1 MTGPLLSWALAATP
15 IASMAL
21 VLLLGR
27 PVIRWLREAG
37 AGQRVREDGPQRHL
51 EKEGTPTMGG
61 ILIIGA
67 ALAGPVI
74 GSWPLWGALAAKQS
88 ALSVVLRSA
97 VVAVLLAAA
106 SIGFVDDWRKI
117 RRGRS
122 LGLRARDK
130 LALQFLVSAVFV
142 LGLGWWMW
150 SHQAGVFATL
160 RSPLWVAGWTVFWT
174 LAIIATSNAVNL
186 ADGLDGLAG
195 GLCVMGFAG
204 FALVALRLEHQGLA
218 VLALSLAGAC
228 AGFLWY
234 NRHPARLFMGDV
246 GSLALGA
253 AMAAMAA
260 RMNAPAAL
268 IGFAL
273 VPFLEMASV
282 IIQVAWFK
290 TTGRRVFKM
299 SPIHHHFELIGWSE
313 RKVVTV
319 FWLAQAAS
327 TAAVAAWYLR
337 GANL

>member
-1 MTGPLLSWALAATP
+1 MSDSLLKWALAGTP
-15 IASMAL
+15 LASMFL
-21 VLLLGR
+21 VLVLGR
-27 PVIRWLREAG
+27 PVIAWLRRVG
-37 AGQRVREDGPQRHL
+37 AGQRVRNDGPQRHL

-67 ALAGPVI
+67 ALAAPVI
-74 GSWPLWGALAAKQS
+74 ATWPLWRALAMKQS
-88 ALSVVLRSA
+88 PLSVVLRSA
-97 VVAVLLAAA
+97 VVAVLVAAA
-106 SIGFVDDWRKI
+106 LIGFVDDWRKI

-130 LALQFLVSAVFV
+130 LVLQFLVSAVFV

-150 SHQAGVFATL
+150 SHQAGVFASL
-160 RSPLWVAGWTVFWT
+160 RSWLWVAGWTVFWT
-174 LAIIATSNAVNL
+174 LAIVATSNAMNL

-204 FALVALRLEHQGLA
+204 FAVVALRVEHQGLA

-228 AGFLWY
+228 LGFLWF

-260 RMNAPAAL
+260 RMNAPLAL

-273 VPFLEMASV
+273 VPFLEMLSV
-282 IIQVAWFK
+282 IIQVISFK

-313 RKVVTV
+313 RKVVFV
-319 FWLAQAAS
+319 FWLVQAAAA
-327 TAAVAAWYLR
+327 AAVVAWYLWR
-337 GANL
+337 AMP